1 MPNYQP
7 NPSEFLLLRRANM
20 RVAGYIFIVMF
31 AVTGCESNEAAK
43 ASLFEDDH
51 FVADHW
57 PSGLSDLSDKLRK
70 RVAVVST
77 SPEASTQTE
86 IEDLIGWV
94 GEVAAD
100 TNLSEK
106 DWQPLYERSEAV
118 SARLLAIDGQ
128 LPQGVIIEIQSLCSL
143 IDDSVATIP
152 TPDLQA
158 TGDSL

>member
-1 MPNYQP
+1 MTKCPPNRK
-7 NPSEFLLLRRANM
+7 ELLLLRRVNM
-20 RVAGYIFIVMF
+20 RVAGYIFIVIF

-70 RVAVVST
+70 RVAVASI
-77 SPEASTQTE
+77 SPEAATQTE
-86 IEDLIGWV
+86 IEDLVGWV

-118 SARLLAIDGQ
+118 SARMRAIDGL
-128 LPQGVIIEIQSLCSL
+128 LPQDVIIEILSLCSL
-143 IDDSVATIP
+143 IDNSVATIA
-152 TPDLQA
+152 TPNLPA
-158 TGDSL
+158 TGDSQ